1 MKIILSLTFL
11 GILFSSNL
19 FSQVIIDEEGFQTF
33 EMTEGDTTFVM
44 KQYYF
49 GLIKRG
55 PIINQPDSILAEL
68 QTAHL
73 SYMDSLANENKLHI
87 AGPFGHD
94 GDYRGIVIYNT
105 QTFKEARALA
115 NGDPMSKIGR
125 FIIEVYPWW
134 AAKGSTLK

>member
-1 MKIILSLTFL
+1 MTFFFNAFIS
-11 GILFSSNL
+11 G
-19 FSQVIIDEEGFQTF
+19 QAVIDNEGFPTF
-33 EMTEGDTTFVM
+33 EMTEGDTTLIM

-49 GLIKRG
+49 GLIRRG
-55 PIINQPDSILAEL
+55 PIINQADSILADL

-87 AGPFGHD
+87 AGPFDHD
-94 GDYRGIVIYNT
+94 GDYRGIVVYNT
-105 QTFKEARALA
+105 TTYEEARALA
-115 NGDPMSKIGR
+115 NGDPMARIGR

>member
-1 MKIILSLTFL
+1 MKIIISIAFISLSFLSNTF
-11 GILFSSNL
+11 G
-19 FSQVIIDEEGFQTF
+19 QVIIDDEGFQTF
-33 EMTEGDTTFVM
+33 EMTEGDTTFIM

-55 PIINQPDSILAEL
+55 PITNQPDSLLSQL

-73 SYMDSLANENKLHI
+73 SYMDSLANKNKLHI

-94 GDYRGIVIYNT
+94 GEHRGIVVYNT
-105 QTFKEARALA
+105 PTFEEARLLA
-115 NGDPMSKIGR
+115 NGDPMVKIGR
-125 FIIEVYPWW
+125 LIIEVYPWW